1 MSQKSMWYKQHYLAT
16 AKVLQA
22 ITRRGKV
29 HVSVQN
35 DVVCVKMGNSLSFPS
50 FGRNNVIPDND
61 SIEKS
66 VQSIGRAA
74 TDAARV
80 EANKWHR

>member
-1 MSQKSMWYKQHYLAT
+1 MWYKQHHLAT

-22 ITRRGKV
+22 ITLRGNV

-35 DVVCVKMGNSLSFPS
+35 NVVCVKMGNSLSFPS
-50 FGRNNVIPDND
+50 FRRNNVIPDD
-61 SIEKS
+61 SIEES
-66 VQSIGRAA
+66 VQSIGRVA
-74 TDAARV
+74 TNAARV